1 MLSQTQDDAA
11 GAIERTPQLREVGG
25 DVEHP
30 DHDDRSSRPR
40 VGLGAEHQVVEWLEV
55 ARKVQRRH
63 LARSRIAHP
72 TPLLTVPELRTLV
85 FPVEGNGILSRY
97 QTVAVCAPEPIA
109 GNDVCKPVEFAS
121 MGRVDPLPIRE
132 WPPAMREA
140 LAAMQPPEPR
150 HPVPIQEGRPKALNT
165 LGTFAHHPALAR
177 AYFTFNGHVMLATTL
192 TLRQRASSSSCASLR
207 YASVPTSG
215 RSTSSSLATWG

>member
-1 MLSQTQDDAA
+1 
-11 GAIERTPQLREVGG
+11 
-25 DVEHP
+25 
-30 DHDDRSSRPR
+30 
-40 VGLGAEHQVVEWLEV
+40 
-55 ARKVQRRH
+55 
-63 LARSRIAHP
+63 
-72 TPLLTVPELRTLV
+72 
-85 FPVEGNGILSRY
+85 
-97 QTVAVCAPEPIA
+97 
-109 GNDVCKPVEFAS
+109 

-192 TLRQRASSSSCASLR
+192 TLRQRELLILRVAALRRCAYEWAQHVVVARDVGLTDDEIARVAWGPDAPFLDPFEAALIRSVDELVEDGVIGDTTWETLAADLDRQQLIDLIFTVGSYHTLAMLMRSFDLALDDDLR
-207 YASVPTSG
+207 SFLTTENPS
-215 RSTSSSLATWG
+215 